1 MAGCLP
7 IALMEVMLPA
17 SKFKAPAWEVWAA
30 MTSVYIIWGSTYLFI
45 RLAIDTIPP
54 FLMAA
59 VRFIIAGTLLYVFRR
74 WRGDPAPRPREWRSA
89 AVVGLCLI
97 AGGNGAVVWAEQRV
111 PTGLTALLVG
121 MTPLWIV
128 ALDWLRPFHR
138 LRGKPGG
145 RRPAM
150 QALLG
155 VLVGFFGV
163 VMLIGLNALGGLGGV
178 DPLGALAL
186 LLGTLLWAS
195 GSLYNRTA
203 RLPQSPFM
211 GTAMEMLA
219 GAGGLLVMSFVTG
232 DWGKLDVAA
241 VSTQSVLAIAYLIV
255 FGSWV
260 AFSAYVWLLRVA
272 PTPLVS
278 TYAYVNPVV
287 AIALGSFFVGE
298 RITSRELVAAAFILA
313 AVVLTTTA
321 RAAPQRADGQWVAN
335 DG

>member
-1 MAGCLP
+1 MAGHLP
-7 IALMEVMLPA
+7 AALMEVLLPA
-17 SKFKAPAWEVWAA
+17 AKYKAPAWEIWVAL
-30 MTSVYIIWGSTYLFI
+30 TSVYIIWGSTYLGI

-54 FLMAA
+54 FLMAT
-59 VRFIIAGTLLYVFRR
+59 VRFVIAGTLLYLFRR
-74 WRGDPAPRPREWRSA
+74 WRGDPAPRPHEWRSA

-111 PTGLTALLVG
+111 PTGLTALLIG

-138 LRGKPGG
+138 LRGGPGG
-145 RRPAM
+145 QRPAT
-150 QALLG
+150 QALFG
-155 VLVGFFGV
+155 VLIGFVGV

-186 LLGTLLWAS
+186 VLGTLLWAS

-203 RLPQSPFM
+203 RLPQSPLM

-219 GAGGLLVMSFVTG
+219 GAGGLLVLSFMTG

-241 VSTQSVLAIAYLIV
+241 VSTKSVLAVAYLIV

-260 AFSAYVWLLRVA
+260 AYSAYVWLLRVA

-287 AIALGSFFVGE
+287 AIALGSLFIGE
-298 RITSRELVAAAFILA
+298 RIAPRELIAAAFILA

-321 RAAPQRADGQWVAN
+321 RAAPQRADGQLVSS

>member
-1 MAGCLP
+1 MAGHLST
-7 IALMEVMLPA
+7 ALMEVTLPA
-17 SKFKAPAWEVWAA
+17 SKYKAPAWEIWVAL
-30 MTSVYIIWGSTYLFI
+30 TSVYIIWGSTYLGI
-45 RLAIDTIPP
+45 RIAIDTIPP

-59 VRFIIAGTLLYVFRR
+59 VRFLIAGALLYLFRR
-74 WRGDPAPRPREWRSA
+74 WRGDPVPRPREWRSA

-111 PTGLTALLVG
+111 PTGLTALMIG

-138 LRGKPGG
+138 LRGRPGG
-145 RRPAM
+145 TRPAM

-163 VMLIGLNALGGLGGV
+163 VMLIGLNTLGGLGGV

-186 LLGTLLWAS
+186 VLGTLCWAC

-219 GAGGLLVMSFVTG
+219 GAGGLLVMSLVAG
-232 DWGKLDVAA
+232 DWGKLNVAA
-241 VSTQSVLAIAYLIV
+241 VSMKSVLAMAYLIV

-260 AFSAYVWLLRVA
+260 AYSAYVWLLRVA
-272 PTPLVS
+272 PTPLVA
-278 TYAYVNPVV
+278 TYAYVNPMV
-287 AIALGSFFVGE
+287 AIALGSLFVGE
-298 RITSRELVAAAFILA
+298 RITPRELIAAGLILA
-313 AVVLTTTA
+313 AVMLTTTA
-321 RAAPQRADGQWVAN
+321 RAAPQRTDGQLVTS